1 MRDSPDEIDIDD
13 DFFELSGEKLSI
25 LDQLEH
31 DDLGIDPTMK
41 NYNNQRK
48 TIRYIRGDISAS
60 IHKRDIFGGYNLFGY
75 SNPIEVKLL
84 DVSSKGAL
92 ISSPKKINLNKKINL
107 VLIFNCNKKFT
118 IPSKIIR
125 EETYAKKIYGL
136 KFNHVRHDLGD
147 YLLETQTKLVFQD
160 F

>member
-13 DFFELSGEKLSI
+13 DFFEENLSI
-25 LDQLEH
+25 LGQLKH
-31 DDLGIDPTMK
+31 DDLGIDPAME

-60 IHKRDIFGGYNLFGY
+60 INRSDFFGGYNLFSY
-75 SNPIEVKLL
+75 SNPIKVKLL
-84 DVSSKGAL
+84 DISSKGAL
-92 ISSPKKINLNKKINL
+92 IFSPKKINLNKNINL
-107 VLIFNCNKKFT
+107 VLTFNCNKKFE
-118 IPSKIIR
+118 IPSKVVR
-125 EETYAKKIYGL
+125 EETYAQKIYGL
-136 KFNHVRHDLGD
+136 KFNNARHDLGD

>member
-13 DFFELSGEKLSI
+13 DFSNLYEKDLSVLSW
-25 LDQLEH
+25 LAH
-31 DDLGIDPTMK
+31 DDLGIDPTME

-60 IHKRDIFGGYNLFGY
+60 INRRDIFGGYNSFSY
-75 SNPIEVKLL
+75 SDSIEVKLL
-84 DVSSKGAL
+84 DISSKGAL
-92 ISSPKKINLNKKINL
+92 ISSPKKINLNKIINL
-107 VLIFNCNKKFT
+107 VLIFNCNKKFE

-125 EETYAKKIYGL
+125 EEIYAQKIYGL
-136 KFNHVRHDLGD
+136 KFSNIRHDLGD
-147 YLLETQTKLVFQD
+147 YLLETQTELVFQD